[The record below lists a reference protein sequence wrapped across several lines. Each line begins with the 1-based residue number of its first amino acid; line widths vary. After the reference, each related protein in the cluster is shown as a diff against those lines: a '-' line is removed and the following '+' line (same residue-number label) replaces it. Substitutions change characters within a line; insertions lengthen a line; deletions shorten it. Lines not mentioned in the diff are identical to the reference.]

1 MPTWELLTWACT
13 MPVTIRLPRSSDS
26 HSLSYAIL
34 IHRIRT
40 RRMLGDAFE
49 GRRFRPGATVAKAE
63 LWPTAERSES
73 PLLLEYA
80 GSDRSGS
87 GHRRSQHTYIL
98 WQFRP
103 AQEKWFELVR
113 ASAEA
118 MEWID
123 VIRPVAIKYLSR
135 KQESSEPTPSVVATS
150 RVLCALDSELEFLN
164 AEDRRGFLGLLY
176 EQFTARLVR
185 DGVADA

>member
-1 MPTWELLTWACT
+1 MGLN
-13 MPVTIRLPRSSDS
+13 VRLPRSSDS

-49 GRRFRPGATVAKAE
+49 GRRLSPGATVAKTE
-63 LWPTAERSES
+63 LWPTADRSVP

-98 WQFRP
+98 CQFRP
-103 AQEKWFELVR
+103 AQEKWHELVR

-118 MEWID
+118 MEW
-123 VIRPVAIKYLSR
+123 
-135 KQESSEPTPSVVATS
+135 
-150 RVLCALDSELEFLN
+150 
-164 AEDRRGFLGLLY
+164 
-176 EQFTARLVR
+176 
-185 DGVADA
+185 